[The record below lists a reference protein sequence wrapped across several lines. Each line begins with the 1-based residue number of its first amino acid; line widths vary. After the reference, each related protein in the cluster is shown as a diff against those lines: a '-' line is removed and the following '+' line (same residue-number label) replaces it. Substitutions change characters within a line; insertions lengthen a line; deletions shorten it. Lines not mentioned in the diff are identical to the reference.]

1 MPSKLIE
8 VARRSLRRRG
18 GLGERSRLRSST
30 RVVPG
35 PKWLASLA
43 AGAVALALP
52 ASAGATTLFGSGSS
66 AEQPILNVLFKDY
79 HQLHKKISFAYSP
92 DGGNQGVKDVQSGR
106 SEFAIQT
113 RPPLPSD
120 HGTTYVKEF
129 LDGLCVAVN
138 PHNSLRNLSTANTAN
153 IFLGLFT
160 SWRQVPGSNL
170 TTTIDPVGRNST
182 AGSYTFFQQAVLGG
196 KTQSSNVLPE
206 TSDGLVATQV
216 SRDPNAIG
224 YIGLA
229 HTGRGSGVKALEL
242 NGIACN
248 QTNIRNN
255 SYPLW
260 RWIWAVIPTPT
271 ATKHLDVN
279 VEKFLNW
286 VATSE
291 QAGAAISK
299 AGAVPAFNK
308 R

>member
-1 MPSKLIE
+1 M
-8 VARRSLRRRG
+8 
-18 GLGERSRLRSST
+18 RSST

-35 PKWLASLA
+35 SKPFAALA
-43 AGAVALALP
+43 AGAAVLAVP

-79 HQLHKKISFAYSP
+79 HQLHKNIRFAYSP

-113 RPPLPSD
+113 RPPLPAD

-138 PHNSLRNLSTANTAN
+138 PRNSVSNLTITNTAN
-153 IFLGLFT
+153 VFLGLLT
-160 SWRQVPGSNL
+160 SWSQVPGTNL
-170 TTTIDPVGRNST
+170 KTTIDPVGRNST

-224 YIGLA
+224 YVGLA
-229 HTGRGSGVKALEL
+229 HSGRGSGVKALAL
-242 NGIACN
+242 NGVACN
-248 QTNIRNN
+248 QTYIRKNT
-255 SYPLW
+255 YPLW
-260 RWIWAVIPTPT
+260 RWIWAVLPTPT
-271 ATKHLDVN
+271 ATKHLDAN
-279 VEKFLNW
+279 VGKFLNW
-286 VATSE
+286 VASSK
-291 QAGAAISK
+291 QAGTAISK